1 MESKGWRDFRKLCCE
16 NPSLSCTL
24 PTMFRLLKDGV
35 LGVFQP
41 NVCSWAGHLPGVS
54 VSLMSWVRTMKEKY
68 KPLNFSLV
76 WLWGQGPYSHTL
88 VFHPGF
94 LVTQPVRSP
103 TCPDSKS
110 SCQSWNSRMT
120 PKSRNHSSPRL
131 LLLIISCGDCTHS
144 RMNLLLYW
152 VKLSD
157 VFIDFTFIKNSICIP
172 SVLETQIR
180 ADRALPSQILAE
192 KRDAEQKHGSW
203 DKGLT
208 GWHEL
213 NVPHQIHMLKP

>member
-1 MESKGWRDFRKLCCE
+1 MESKGWRDFGNCAVKTPHFPVPCPQCLDSWRMGSWECFSQMYAPGLGICQE
-16 NPSLSCTL
+16 SLSLWC
-24 PTMFRLLKDGV
+24 
-35 LGVFQP
+35 
-41 NVCSWAGHLPGVS
+41 PG
-54 VSLMSWVRTMKEKY
+54 LELWGKY

-131 LLLIISCGDCTHS
+131 LLLIISCGGCTHS

-157 VFIDFTFIKNSICIP
+157 VFVDFTF
-172 SVLETQIR
+172 LELNMYTVCAKKLKSGEQSSSFSNPGR
-180 ADRALPSQILAE
+180 E
-192 KRDAEQKHGSW
+192 RDAEQKHGSW